1 MDLISLENWIST
13 MAIAYV
19 GIPVFVFVTFQNV
32 LALKVTGLV
41 VAANGLTAL
50 IKCLTMGVKVPF
62 MKRPAGAQGCNLLLT
77 GQQGGQPGFPSG
89 HMATTTAFW
98 TCLWFLVGSEYKT
111 TVLVTGLL
119 LSAAMMWSRMKKS
132 CHTFL
137 QCIVGAAV
145 GFGIAYTG
153 MRCL

>member
-1 MDLISLENWIST
+1 MDLTSLDNWIST

-19 GIPVFVFVTFQNV
+19 GIPVFVFVTFQNM

-41 VAANGLTAL
+41 VTANGFTAL
-50 IKCLTMGVKVPF
+50 IKWLTADAKASF
-62 MKRPAGAQGCNLLLT
+62 LKRPAGAQGCNLQLT
-77 GQQGGQPGFPSG
+77 GRQGGQPGFPSG

-98 TCLWFLVGSEYKT
+98 TCIWFLVGSEYKT
-111 TVLVTGLL
+111 AVLVVGLI
-119 LSAAMMWSRMKKS
+119 LSIAMMWSRMKKS

-145 GFGIAYTG
+145 GFGIAYIG
-153 MRCL
+153 MRFL